1 MAKNLT
7 PARVK
12 AKDGQPISICHRYL
26 PLLGFEEK
34 SCLKEDLFIVPN
46 REAFHQVIHRKP
58 LFILICNTS
67 IHYEIASKHSKNVFS
82 LF

>member
-12 AKDGQPISICHRYL
+12 AKDGLPTSICHRYL
-26 PLLGFEEK
+26 PLLGFDDK

-46 REAFHQVIHRKP
+46 REAFHQVSAQNIMA
-58 LFILICNTS
+58 IS
-67 IHYEIASKHSKNVFS
+67 
-82 LF
+82 